1 MSNNRSKKKQNN
13 QQLMESCEFTC
24 TRVKKKSK
32 NSKQKDNSEESG
44 ANISSRVNMSHNR
57 SKEEHNNQQLME
69 SCEFTCTRMKKKSK
83 NSKQKDNSE
92 ESGANISSRV
102 NMSDNRSKEEHN
114 NQQLMESCEF
124 TCTRM
129 KKKSKNS
136 KQKDNSEE
144 SGATISSRTETE
156 SNAESEEFDY
166 HHSLELKE
174 VTSEKNGAKIIFAT
188 DDFYGVA
195 ENLLKNDDPV
205 CNEHM
210 MFSNKTNN
218 NVDGWKT
225 QKMRNERHNFVIIQ
239 LPGAT
244 VIQSICINTACFINE
259 FSEFSVQGKMLSECL
274 IGIKYK
280 PNRTNKLGTS
290 CNMKDYISMHDN
302 TKDWN
307 YLILPSTLSSGYPSM
322 CKKSFCVLPHY
333 NVTHLRLNI
342 FPDGGIARFRAYG
355 KVIPA
360 VTPINRD
367 IDLISSLYN
376 SHCTL
381 FSDSSIGH
389 PNNIILPNEA
399 TSIVEGWNTVEK
411 HYKYYKFNETSFDEI
426 SVESW
431 AIFRLGCRGTVTHVV
446 IDTRLF
452 TGNAPYMVRV
462 QGCFGKTDDNL
473 NDKWE
478 KLISDV
484 HINPGTELSITVDK
498 DQNSI
503 VNWVKI
509 TIKPD
514 GGISRFRVFGKPK
527 ILRQKI

>member
-355 KVIPA
+355 K
-360 VTPINRD
+360 
-367 IDLISSLYN
+367 
-376 SHCTL
+376 
-381 FSDSSIGH
+381 
-389 PNNIILPNEA
+389 
-399 TSIVEGWNTVEK
+399 
-411 HYKYYKFNETSFDEI
+411 
-426 SVESW
+426 
-431 AIFRLGCRGTVTHVV
+431 
-446 IDTRLF
+446 
-452 TGNAPYMVRV
+452 
-462 QGCFGKTDDNL
+462 
-473 NDKWE
+473 
-478 KLISDV
+478 
-484 HINPGTELSITVDK
+484 
-498 DQNSI
+498 
-503 VNWVKI
+503 
-509 TIKPD
+509 
-514 GGISRFRVFGKPK
+514 
-527 ILRQKI
+527 